1 MAVRNFFHLAPPD
14 GLDHEEPVEILFV
27 AGDPDLA
34 ELYRMKLELDGYRVT
49 IVSSVEEAIDAVSR
63 QAVDIIYLD
72 LGDLRLQAIASWRAL
87 RQEPAMRNT
96 PMILVSRPDVR
107 RFARL
112 LGRSRW
118 VRHILTACGAPAT
131 VVYEFG
137 GGNRPISTVS

>member
-72 LGDLRLQAIASWRAL
+72 LGDLRLQAIAGWRAL
-87 RQEPAMRNT
+87 RDEPAMRNI
-96 PMILVSRPDVR
+96 PMILLSGADVG

-112 LGRSRW
+112 RGRPGRFDHLIAADGTPSSFDY
-118 VRHILTACGAPAT
+118 VS
-131 VVYEFG
+131 G

>member
-14 GLDHEEPVEILFV
+14 ELDHEEPVEILFV

-49 IVSSVEEAIDAVSR
+49 IVTSVEEAIDAVSR
-63 QAVDIIYLD
+63 LAADIIYLD
-72 LGDLRLQAIASWRAL
+72 LGDLRLRAIASWRAL

-96 PMILVSRPDVR
+96 PMILLSGPEVR
-107 RFARL
+107 RFARRR
-112 LGRSRW
+112 GRPGRFD
-118 VRHILTACGAPAT
+118 HLIAADGAPARFDD
-131 VVYEFG
+131 VSG

>member
-63 QAVDIIYLD
+63 QPVDIIYLD

-87 RQEPAMRNT
+87 RQEPAMRHT
-96 PMILVSRPDVR
+96 PLILVSRLDAKRFVQLRTRQGWFDHLITVDDV
-107 RFARL
+107 
-112 LGRSRW
+112 
-118 VRHILTACGAPAT
+118 PAGFDI
-131 VVYEFG
+131 VSG
-137 GGNRPISTVS
+137 NGNRPISTVS

>member
-49 IVSSVEEAIDAVSR
+49 IVTSVEEAIDTVSR
-63 QAVDIIYLD
+63 LEADIIYLD

-96 PMILVSRPDVR
+96 PMILLSGPDGQ

-112 LGRSRW
+112 RGRPGGFD
-118 VRHILTACGAPAT
+118 HFIAADEAQAT
-131 VVYEFG
+131 FADL
-137 GGNRPISTVS
+137 P